1 MTVIDRLHVDPEQ
14 LRNLCVRWGIAELWA
29 FGSALRD
36 DFTDGSD
43 VDLLLTFLPQVHP
56 SLHEWVEMEDQF
68 AALFGRPVDLVERQ
82 AVEDSPNYIRR
93 RSILTNLECLHGA

>member
-1 MTVIDRLHVDPEQ
+1 MTVTERLHVDPSQ
-14 LRNLCVRWGIAELWA
+14 LREACVRWGIRELWV

-36 DFTDGSD
+36 DFTNESD
-43 VDLLLTFLPQVHP
+43 VDLLLTFLPETHP
-56 SLHEWVEMEDQF
+56 NLHEWVEMEDQF

-93 RSILTNLECLHGA
+93 RSILSSLECLYGP